1 MGRPV
6 LLYLFQSMIDLKMM
20 IATVL
25 LVKVST
31 KLRISSLHAAWLR
44 VTPVQLKIGYN
55 CDNRVVGGVQ

>member
-25 LVKVST
+25 LVEVKHQTEMNMNMKKNKSMMMTMVQTSHL
-31 KLRISSLHAAWLR
+31 LRKA
-44 VTPVQLKIGYN
+44 PN
-55 CDNRVVGGVQ
+55 